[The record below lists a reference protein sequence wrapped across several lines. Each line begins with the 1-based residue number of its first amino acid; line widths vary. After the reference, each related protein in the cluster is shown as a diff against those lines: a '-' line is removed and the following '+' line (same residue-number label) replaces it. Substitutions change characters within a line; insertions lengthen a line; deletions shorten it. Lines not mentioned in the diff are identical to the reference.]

1 MKMRARYFH
10 AAESMTNVVVGYLI
24 NLVLVYSILHF
35 LGFNITLKDNA
46 TMGVIVALVS
56 FMRGYII
63 RRIFNDVVRKAYE

>member
-1 MKMRARYFH
+1 MRARYFH

-35 LGFNITLKDNA
+35 LGFNIALKDNA

>member
-35 LGFNITLKDNA
+35 LGFNIALKDNA

-63 RRIFNDVVRKAYE
+63 RRIFNNVVRKAYE

>member
-35 LGFNITLKDNA
+35 LGFNIALKDNA

>member
-1 MKMRARYFH
+1 MKIRARYLH
-10 AAESMTNVVVGYLI
+10 ALESMTNVVVGYAI

-35 LGFNITLKDNA
+35 LGFNIALKDNA

>member
-1 MKMRARYFH
+1 MKIRARYFH

-35 LGFNITLKDNA
+35 LGFNIALKDNA

>member
-10 AAESMTNVVVGYLI
+10 AAESMMNVVVGYLI

-35 LGFNITLKDNA
+35 LGFNIALKDNA

-63 RRIFNDVVRKAYE
+63 RRIFNNVVRKAYE

>member
-10 AAESMTNVVVGYLI
+10 AAASMTNVVVGYLI

-35 LGFNITLKDNA
+35 LGFNIALKDNA

>member
-35 LGFNITLKDNA
+35 LGFNIALKDNA

-63 RRIFNDVVRKAYE
+63 RRIFNDIVRKAYE

>member
-35 LGFNITLKDNA
+35 LGFYIALKDNA

-63 RRIFNDVVRKAYE
+63 RRIFNNVVRKAYE